1 MNTSAD
7 LTLPA
12 LTAAERR
19 RGLAA
24 AISSVTVF
32 GLGITLGGPLLSLIL
47 EARGTDATLNGL
59 NYASSFLGVIL
70 GPWLTPAAVRWLG
83 IRRLLLICLA
93 LNIAFFQ
100 LMYVLDN
107 IAAWFV
113 LRAALGLVGSTIFT
127 TTEAW
132 INLLASD
139 HGRGRIIGFYIA
151 ALSAGFAVG
160 PLMLSVT
167 GIAGWTPFLAA
178 SAIVAVSAIPLLG
191 VGGEAHHLGREPG
204 RGVLAIF
211 GQAPFIL
218 FATALAGFYEQ
229 TTLSLLPVWGL
240 RIGLSMALAAATLTS
255 VYLGAIALQVPI
267 GWLSDRMPR
276 LSALRL
282 CAAAG
287 VLGAALLVVV
297 GGATLPLYAVLFFW
311 GGMATGIYPVALAMA
326 GERFTGSDLVSVNAA
341 MIMSYGLGGLLGPVL
356 GGVAMDL
363 RNPEGLPVLLLLLFA
378 FFLVAT
384 LLRKDRPRA
393 R

>member
-1 MNTSAD
+1 MTSSGEM
-7 LTLPA
+7 TLPP

-32 GLGITLGGPLLSLIL
+32 GLGISVGGPLLSLIL
-47 EARGTDATLNGL
+47 EARGTGATLNGL
-59 NYASSFLGVIL
+59 NAASTFLGVIV

-93 LNIAFFQ
+93 LNIAIFQ
-100 LMYVLDN
+100 LMHVLDS

-113 LRAALGLVGSTIFT
+113 LRALLGLTGSTIFT

-132 INLLASD
+132 INLLATD
-139 HGRGRIIGFYIA
+139 HGRGRVIGLYIA
-151 ALSAGFAVG
+151 ALSAGFAIG

-167 GIAGWTPFLAA
+167 GIEGWLPFLAA
-178 SAIVAVSAIPLLG
+178 SGIVAVSAIPLLG
-191 VGGEAHHLGREPG
+191 VGGEARHLGREPG
-204 RGVLAIF
+204 GGVLAIF

-218 FATALAGFYEQ
+218 FATALAGCYEQ

-240 RIGLSMALAAATLTS
+240 RIGLGTAFAAATLTA

-267 GWLSDRMPR
+267 GWLSDHMTR
-276 LSALRL
+276 LSALRI
-282 CAAAG
+282 CAAAA

-297 GGATLPLYAVLFFW
+297 GSATLPLYAVLFLW

-341 MIMSYGLGGLLGPVL
+341 MIMSYGLGGLIGPVL
-356 GGVAMDL
+356 GGAAMDL
-363 RNPEGLPVLLLLLFA
+363 RNPEGLPALLFLLFA
-378 FFLVAT
+378 LFLAAT
-384 LLRKDRPRA
+384 LVRKDRPRA

>member
-1 MNTSAD
+1 MSLSAD
-7 LTLPA
+7 TTLPA
-12 LTAAERR
+12 LSAAERR

-32 GLGITLGGPLLSLIL
+32 GLGISLGGPLLSLIL
-47 EARGTDATLNGL
+47 EARGTDATLTGL
-59 NYASSFLGVIL
+59 NAASTFVGVIV

-93 LNIAFFQ
+93 LNIAVFQ
-100 LMYVLDN
+100 LMRVFDS

-113 LRAALGLVGSTIFT
+113 LRAALGLTGSSIFT

-139 HGRGRIIGFYIA
+139 RGRGRVIGFYMA
-151 ALSAGFAVG
+151 ALCAGFALG
-160 PLMLSVT
+160 PLLLSMT
-167 GIAGWTPFLAA
+167 GIEGWRPFVAA

-191 VGGEAHHLGREPG
+191 VGDHVHHLGRGEG
-204 RGVLAIF
+204 GSVLAVF
-211 GQAPFIL
+211 GKAPFIL

-240 RIGLSMALAAATLTS
+240 RIGLGTALAAATLTA

-267 GWLSDRMPR
+267 GWLSDRMAR
-276 LSALRL
+276 LWVLRL

-287 VLGAALLVVV
+287 VIGAALLVVLGSTIV
-297 GGATLPLYAVLFFW
+297 PLFAVLFVW
-311 GGMATGIYPVALAMA
+311 GGMVTGIYSVALSMA
-326 GERFTGSDLVSVNAA
+326 GERFTGADLVSVNAA
-341 MIMSYGLGGLLGPVL
+341 MIMSYGLGGLVGPVL
-356 GGVAMDL
+356 GGAAIDL
-363 RNPEGLPVLLLLLFA
+363 RNPEGLPALLLVLFA
-378 FFLVAT
+378 LFLAVT